1 MQSTAGK
8 IGRGGGGD
16 ENGSGEE
23 SIIIAAVEMQ
33 DVIGTDSADSSVA
46 VSAEGAYLLSME
58 IICHVASF
66 FGRDKSLLNLCL
78 AVGKSNARKIRHEYL
93 RPRSSSR
100 LGKESKN
107 ILRKRVD
114 ACSTAIGLLEAS
126 RQPQPPFFKDLGV
139 TEDML
144 RGLSLEELVLLGIIK
159 YSDVEQLV
167 ESRQRDN
174 GEDVDGTNAGNTGSG
189 DGIVGKRSGS
199 KECTNHED
207 ACADAAKK
215 RQSDNEGDDDE
226 YAKKRATLGHA
237 YEIDYSKVP
246 KENRTKMR
254 HMAMYADAMEDM

>member
-23 SIIIAAVEMQ
+23 SIIAAVEMQ
-33 DVIGTDSADSSVA
+33 DGIGTDGTSSVA
-46 VSAEGAYLLSME
+46 VSADGAYLISME
-58 IICHVASF
+58 LICHVALF
-66 FGRDKSLLNLCL
+66 FGRDESLLNLCL

-93 RPRSSSR
+93 RPRSSR

-126 RQPQPPFFKDLGV
+126 RKPQPPTFFKDLGV

-174 GEDVDGTNAGNTGSG
+174 GEDADGTNAGNTGSG
-189 DGIVGKRSGS
+189 DGMIGERSGS
-199 KECTNHED
+199 KECTNNED
-207 ACADAAKK
+207 ACADATKK
-215 RQSDNEGDDDE
+215 SRSDNEGDDDE